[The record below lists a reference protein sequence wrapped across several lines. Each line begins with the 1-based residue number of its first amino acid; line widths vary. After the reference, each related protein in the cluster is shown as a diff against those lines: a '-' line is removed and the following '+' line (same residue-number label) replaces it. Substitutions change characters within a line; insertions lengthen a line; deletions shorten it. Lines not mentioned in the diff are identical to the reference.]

1 MLQLRCAIGE
11 VSQLT
16 RFCTTEKSSYRII
29 LVLKGAAATCEMN
42 LMKTFKYGG
51 RKTPPSREELSQLV
65 VSMKFKIYTAFLGAG
80 MAQLFRAFA
89 FRQCGLGSIPAQ
101 CHMWVS
107 SLLKDQHYSNSNSAC
122 I

>member
-11 VSQLT
+11 ASQLT
-16 RFCTTEKSSYRII
+16 RFCTTEKSSNRII

-65 VSMKFKIYTAFLGAG
+65 VSVKIKIYTAYLGAG
-80 MAQLFRAFA
+80 MVQL
-89 FRQCGLGSIPAQ
+89 
-101 CHMWVS
+101 
-107 SLLKDQHYSNSNSAC
+107 
-122 I
+122 